1 MTGPRIALVGP
12 TDRPDALHARRALS
26 VLAPDAQ
33 VVSLPTGAAPTP
45 DLDGVWVLPS
55 PETDP
60 TVHDPTISWALHLGL
75 PVVGPLGGDE
85 GGARPAGDYLTAPG
99 TTWTT
104 DEPAGPAAP
113 ATVRSGGAPFAT
125 LSALPLAVEAGI
137 HPVAVAFVEAARR
150 HAGPTTAARSPFAP
164 LPDDEPR
171 SYVHQMRTTG
181 YRWWRPLLALAAGIA
196 TFVVIAVA
204 LSILWFVLD
213 PSMLD
218 ATGSADVDPAAPVT
232 MLIGNLIL
240 AGLIPATMV
249 ATRVGHWRPV
259 GKLFSV
265 AGRIRWRWLLRAAL
279 VTTIVWGAY
288 LAVMW
293 FAGGE
298 ETSARPEHWPWLLV
312 ITVLTTPLQAAG
324 EEVAF
329 RGGLMQGVG
338 AWIRRPVIALVV
350 TTVLSAALFALAH
363 TSLDPWV
370 LLDLGGMAIACCYL
384 TWRTGGLE
392 AAIVLHVV
400 NNLVITIGLT
410 LLGGLQDA
418 YVTEQTTSTA
428 GTAGLGVLAT
438 FVMTAILLWQARR
451 AGVAPKKLGA
461 PATSSP
467 APADPLA

>member
-12 TDRPDALHARRALS
+12 ADRPDAVHARRALS

-33 VVSLPTGAAPTP
+33 VVGLPTGTAPTP
-45 DLDGVWVLPS
+45 DLDGVWILPS
-55 PETDP
+55 PGSDP
-60 TVHDPTISWALHLGL
+60 MVHDPTISWALHLGL

-85 GGARPAGDYLTAPG
+85 GGARPARDYLTAPG
-99 TTWTT
+99 TTWST
-104 DEPAGPAAP
+104 DEPAGAAEP
-113 ATVRSGGAPFAT
+113 ATVRAAGSTFAT
-125 LSALPLAVEAGI
+125 LSVLPLAAESGI
-137 HPVAVAFVEAARR
+137 HPVAVGFVEAARR
-150 HAGPTTAARSPFAP
+150 HAGPIAPARSPFAP

-171 SYVHQMRTTG
+171 SYVHQMRTAG

-204 LSILWFVLD
+204 LSIVWFLLD

-218 ATGSADVDPAAPVT
+218 ATGSQDVDPAEPVT

-259 GKLFSV
+259 GRLFSV
-265 AGRIRWRWLLRAAL
+265 AGRIRWRWLLRATL
-279 VTTIVWGAY
+279 ITTVVWGAY
-288 LAVMW
+288 LAIMW
-293 FAGGE
+293 VVGGA
-298 ETSARPEHWPWLLV
+298 ETTARPEHWPWLLL

-338 AWIRRPVIALVV
+338 AWIRRPVVALGV
-350 TTVLSAALFALAH
+350 TTLLSAVLFALAH

-400 NNLVITIGLT
+400 NNMVITIGLT

-418 YVTEQTTSTA
+418 YVTDQTTSTA

-451 AGVAPKKLGA
+451 AGVAPKRLGA
-461 PATSSP
+461 PALSP
-467 APADPLA
+467 TRD